1 MVGQAHSTLGPS
13 FWEGTAPRPGGGVP
27 PPQAKGATVPS
38 CHLDRALWA
47 AIRDYARGIGHDMPL
62 RVGIHLAEGMSLLL
76 SSQAGTDRVIDWN
89 APLGR
94 PAASLWVF
102 EGRWVCY
109 AGAGEKFPL
118 LGQHRQLLEVLAG
131 SAGRAVSDD
140 TIRRKTTIPTADRLR
155 KVASELREVLRHRLS
170 LAADPVARDGGG
182 YRLTVI

>member
-1 MVGQAHSTLGPS
+1 MVGQTASAFGPS
-13 FWEGTAPRPGGGVP
+13 FLDSTAPRPSGATP
-27 PPQAKGATVPS
+27 AHAKGGTAPPS
-38 CHLDRALWA
+38 GHLDYALWT
-47 AIRDYARGIGHDMPL
+47 AIRDYARGIGHETPV
-62 RVGIHLAEGMSLLL
+62 RVGIHLAGGTSLLL
-76 SSQAGTDRVIDWN
+76 SSQAGTDRVLDWN

-94 PAASLWVF
+94 PAVSLWVF
-102 EGRWVCY
+102 EGKWVCY

-118 LGQHRQLLEVLAG
+118 LGQHRQLLEVLAA

-140 TIRRKTTIPTADRLR
+140 SIRRKTTIPTADRLR